1 MFFKIDV
8 LKNFAI
14 SPVLKSLFNKGNCYN
29 TGVFCEYRESLKK
42 RFFYRTHPALA
53 GSVVYWVFKG
63 YLRYKTIFFNKVAL
77 AVY

>member
-1 MFFKIDV
+1 MC
-8 LKNFAI
+8 
-14 SPVLKSLFNKGNCYN
+14 S
-29 TGVFCEYRESLKK
+29 GVSCEYRESLKK
-42 RFFYRTHPALA
+42 SFFYRTHPALA